1 MAAVGYRRLS
11 NLDLVRPVR
20 TAVGMDDKRPLI
32 ATYIEAS
39 RPFGV
44 IYIGMTNNL
53 YRRGAEHRAGRGEG
67 FTRRH
72 GCNILVW
79 YQPFERVTSAIRRE
93 KALKRWNRP
102 WKMQLI
108 EDRNPEWRD
117 LYPFLCGEQPD
128 PRRPLEDED
137 GVAAFLARLEAEA
150 RAKGQG

>member
-1 MAAVGYRRLS
+1 
-11 NLDLVRPVR
+11 
-20 TAVGMDDKRPLI
+20 MDDRRPLI

-44 IYIGMTNNL
+44 LYIGMTNNL
-53 YRRGAEHRAGRGEG
+53 YRRGREHRDGAGSG
-67 FTRRH
+67 FTKRH

-108 EDRNPEWRD
+108 EARNPEWRD
-117 LYPFLCGEQPD
+117 LYPFLKGEQSD
-128 PRRPLEDED
+128 PRLPLEDD
-137 GVAAFLARLEAEA
+137 CGIAALLARLEAGGTDEE
-150 RAKGQG
+150 